1 MRSAV
6 SVVPGLSVVVEDKVS
21 EVTNDEW
28 QGKSVLVLGL
38 GDTGLSSVRWL
49 AAHGAH
55 VRAADT
61 RAAPPALGALRAEHP
76 AVAVSLGVF
85 DAALLE
91 GVDTV
96 LASPGIALREPVLRA
111 ALGRGIE
118 VVGDVEVFAR
128 ELRRRGKGRVLGI
141 TGTNGKSTVTALA
154 GAMGRAAGYRTI
166 VAGNIGL
173 PVLDALDS
181 AEAAN
186 AELYVIELSSYQLE
200 TTSSLVL
207 DAAAMLNLT
216 QDHMDRYDSM
226 ADYAA
231 AKKGIFRHAATRVVN
246 RDDPWSR
253 AMAGADAFS
262 FGLGIPHGGREWGL
276 DSSST
281 RLRRGDKD
289 LIALDEMAMTGLHN
303 AANAMAAHAL
313 LCAIDAPQAPLAQAL
328 REFKGLPHRVELVA
342 EASGVRFYDDS
353 KGTNVGA
360 TVAALEGFRTP
371 VVLIAGGDGKGQDF
385 SPLVPAVRTRA
396 RALVLIGRD
405 APAIAASL
413 ASADVALHRAG
424 TMEEAVEAAFALAS
438 PGDAVLLS
446 PACASFDMFRNY
458 HHRGEVFAAAARA
471 IASGT
476 GHTSKPDVPCPPK
489 AH

>member
-1 MRSAV
+1 M
-6 SVVPGLSVVVEDKVS
+6 
-21 EVTNDEW
+21 NHEW
-28 QGKSVLVLGL
+28 QGKEVLVLGL

-49 AAHGAH
+49 AARGAR

-76 AVAVSLGVF
+76 GVGVSLGAF
-85 DAALLE
+85 DASLLE

-96 LASPGIALREPVLRA
+96 LASPGIALREPVVRA

-128 ELRRRGKGRVLGI
+128 ELHRRGKGRVLGI

-154 GAMGRAAGYRTI
+154 GAMGVAAGYRTI

-181 AEAAN
+181 PGAAD
-186 AELYVIELSSYQLE
+186 ADLFVIELSSYQLE
-200 TTSSLVL
+200 TTSSLAL

-226 ADYAA
+226 EDYAA
-231 AKKGIFRHAATRVVN
+231 AKKRIFLNAGTRVVN
-246 RDDPWSR
+246 RDDAWSR
-253 AMAGADAFS
+253 SMADDGALS
-262 FGLGIPHGGREWGL
+262 FGLGVPQGRREWGL
-276 DSSST
+276 DPSTT
-281 RLRRGDKD
+281 RLRRGGTD
-289 LIALDEMAMTGLHN
+289 LMALDELAMKGFHN

-313 LCAIDAPQAPLAQAL
+313 LSAIDAPAAPLAQAL
-328 REFKGLPHRVELVA
+328 RDFKGLPHRVELIA
-342 EASGVRFYDDS
+342 QSNGVSFYDDS

-371 VVLIAGGDGKGQDF
+371 VVLIAGGEGKGQDF
-385 SPLVPAVRTRA
+385 APLAPAVKARA
-396 RALVLIGRD
+396 RAVVLIGRD
-405 APAIAASL
+405 ARAIAAAL
-413 ASADVALHRAG
+413 EGVRVPIARASS
-424 TMEEAVEAAFALAS
+424 MEDAVEAAFALAS
-438 PGDAVLLS
+438 RGDAVLLS

-458 HHRGEVFAAAARA
+458 SHRGDVFAAAVRALAKAR
-471 IASGT
+471 
-476 GHTSKPDVPCPPK
+476 
-489 AH
+489 